1 MDITRFINSRDI
13 REHLKKIG
21 YQFTSLEAA
30 WLIWQCK
37 NITLAE
43 KHLDS
48 RQ

>member
-37 NITLAE
+37 NHHVQRYVVCL
-43 KHLDS
+43 
-48 RQ
+48 